1 MREIVR
7 LFREPK
13 TASRNIVF
21 NIIGWLVVIQ
31 TGVIISPLRR
41 ETRAGLEIIA
51 LRRSDPDRDLHIL
64 AEWLRRSDP
73 DRDLHTYYFP
83 APSQFSDFPL
93 LQ

>member
-1 MREIVR
+1 MD
-7 LFREPK
+7 
-13 TASRNIVF
+13 
-21 NIIGWLVVIQ
+21 IIGWLVVTQ

-51 LRRSDPDRDLHIL
+51 EWLRGSDPDRDLHIL

>member
-1 MREIVR
+1 MD
-7 LFREPK
+7 
-13 TASRNIVF
+13 
-21 NIIGWLVVIQ
+21 IIGWLVVTQ

-41 ETRAGLEIIA
+41 ETRASLEIMA
-51 LRRSDPDRDLHIL
+51 EWLRHSDPDRDLHIL

-93 LQ
+93 LLFSCLVSKVIVCHAVIS